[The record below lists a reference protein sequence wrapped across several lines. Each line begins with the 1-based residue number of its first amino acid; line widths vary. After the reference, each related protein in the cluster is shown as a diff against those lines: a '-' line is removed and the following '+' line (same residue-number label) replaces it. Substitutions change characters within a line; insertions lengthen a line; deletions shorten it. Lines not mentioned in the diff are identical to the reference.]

1 MPIDTNQIAG
11 IIEPSLDAMGYR
23 LVRVAVLG
31 AGRTTLQ
38 IMAERR
44 DDASMTVDDCADISR
59 SVSALLDVAD
69 PIASAY
75 TLEVSSPGIDR
86 PLVRPEDYDRFA
98 GFEARIEV
106 SRPISGRKRF
116 RGRLLGR
123 SGDTVRLIAEAGEVE
138 VPLSAIARAKLV
150 LTDDLLALAQG
161 KIGPAVGDH
170 LDDGHGIFPTRIDHV
185 RSAER
190 SRRGN
195 LFITLHHRDHFH
207 PGKLGHVYE
216 HQPDRSGADHHHIG
230 IAAGRK
236 GSREGE
242 GGHSHDSNVVVCRCS
257 LSACA
262 LSRGSR
268 QRSSGLR
275 LELKHAG
282 PRRTLRTQSG
292 PP

>member
-31 AGRTTLQ
+31 AGRATLQ

-150 LTDDLLALAQG
+150 LTDDLLALAQS
-161 KIGPAVGDH
+161 K
-170 LDDGHGIFPTRIDHV
+170 
-185 RSAER
+185 
-190 SRRGN
+190 
-195 LFITLHHRDHFH
+195 
-207 PGKLGHVYE
+207 
-216 HQPDRSGADHHHIG
+216 SGA
-230 IAAGRK
+230 AAPA
-236 GSREGE
+236 
-242 GGHSHDSNVVVCRCS
+242 H
-257 LSACA
+257 
-262 LSRGSR
+262 
-268 QRSSGLR
+268 
-275 LELKHAG
+275 
-282 PRRTLRTQSG
+282 
-292 PP
+292 

>member
-1 MPIDTNQIAG
+1 VGPTAHFLFALPWFLRVFQVDSTGLPIDTNQIAG

-23 LVRVAVLG
+23 VVRVAVLG

-44 DDASMTVDDCADISR
+44 DEAPMTVDNCADISR

-86 PLVRPEDYDRFA
+86 PLIRPEDYDRFA

-123 SGDTVRLIAEAGEVE
+123 AGDTIRLIAEVGEVE

-161 KIGPAVGDH
+161 KSGSAAPAH
-170 LDDGHGIFPTRIDHV
+170 
-185 RSAER
+185 
-190 SRRGN
+190 
-195 LFITLHHRDHFH
+195 
-207 PGKLGHVYE
+207 
-216 HQPDRSGADHHHIG
+216 
-230 IAAGRK
+230 
-236 GSREGE
+236 
-242 GGHSHDSNVVVCRCS
+242 
-257 LSACA
+257 
-262 LSRGSR
+262 
-268 QRSSGLR
+268 
-275 LELKHAG
+275 
-282 PRRTLRTQSG
+282 
-292 PP
+292 

>member
-31 AGRTTLQ
+31 AGRATLQ

-161 KIGPAVGDH
+161 KTGAAAPAH
-170 LDDGHGIFPTRIDHV
+170 
-185 RSAER
+185 
-190 SRRGN
+190 
-195 LFITLHHRDHFH
+195 
-207 PGKLGHVYE
+207 
-216 HQPDRSGADHHHIG
+216 
-230 IAAGRK
+230 
-236 GSREGE
+236 
-242 GGHSHDSNVVVCRCS
+242 
-257 LSACA
+257 
-262 LSRGSR
+262 
-268 QRSSGLR
+268 
-275 LELKHAG
+275 
-282 PRRTLRTQSG
+282 
-292 PP
+292 